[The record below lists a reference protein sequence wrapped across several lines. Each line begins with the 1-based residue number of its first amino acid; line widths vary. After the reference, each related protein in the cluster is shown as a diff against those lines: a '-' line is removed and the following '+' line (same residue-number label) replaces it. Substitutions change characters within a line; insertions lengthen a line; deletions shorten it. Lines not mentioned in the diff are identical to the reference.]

1 MRAGHGGAVPEDP
14 HLHEFTMIQ
23 RAVRAMAQKGMFDE
37 ARRLLLKLF
46 EIAPEDPN
54 YSRNK
59 WRFAAEL
66 VKTAVV
72 QQKRAVAADI
82 ASFTES
88 SVNRNHL
95 TTAEIELMARAKG
108 DVTSL

>member
-1 MRAGHGGAVPEDP
+1 MPADP

-23 RAVRAMAQKGMFDE
+23 RAIRALAGKGMFDE

-54 YSRNK
+54 YSRTK

-82 ASFTES
+82 AVTTES
-88 SVNRNHL
+88 KIDPAHL
-95 TTAEIELMARAKG
+95 TSAEREVMDRAKG
-108 DVTSL
+108 DITSL

>member
-1 MRAGHGGAVPEDP
+1 MPADP

-23 RAVRAMAQKGMFDE
+23 RAVRALAGKGMFDE
-37 ARRLLLKLF
+37 ARRLLQKLF

-59 WRFAAEL
+59 WRFATEL

-72 QQKRAVAADI
+72 HQKRAVAADI
-82 ASFTES
+82 AALAES
-88 SVNRNHL
+88 TIDPAHL
-95 TTAEIELMARAKG
+95 RSAERELMDRAKG

>member
-1 MRAGHGGAVPEDP
+1 VPEDP

-37 ARRLLLKLF
+37 AQRLLAKLL

-82 ASFTES
+82 ASLVES
-88 SVNRNHL
+88 KVDRAHL
-95 TTAEIELMARAKG
+95 TSAEIDLMARAKG

>member
-1 MRAGHGGAVPEDP
+1 
-14 HLHEFTMIQ
+14 MIQ
-23 RAVRAMAQKGMFDE
+23 RAIRAMAQRGMFDE
-37 ARRLLLKLF
+37 AQRLMVKLY

-72 QQKRAVAADI
+72 QQKRAVATEIADT
-82 ASFTES
+82 AEAK
-88 SVNRNHL
+88 VNPAHL
-95 TTAEIELMARAKG
+95 TPAERELMDRARG
-108 DVTSL
+108 DLRSL